1 MKENGSWG
9 KEPFDLR
16 LTLLRM
22 LRLMP
27 GILGVTALC
36 VLLLWGGY
44 YLKNVVLDREKT
56 YSASATF
63 FIDYADEEW
72 YVNAKYFNDYTWNIW
87 LQSDQFLDA
96 VKGYLAQTAYA
107 GEDPKNLFTAEVP
120 ADLRVVIIR
129 SIAADPQTA
138 TARIDALKKVL
149 QEDFPAFAQE
159 IREIRVVDTKEAS
172 LNVKDLRLG
181 RAFILATVLGLFLA
195 ILIFFMR
202 EVTLEKIWLPTT
214 LTDRFGL
221 KSLGIPGEK
230 AYEENFKYFF
240 TGKKKLALCGAQEDI
255 DLDEVA
261 KELEGSCKA
270 LGAEILK
277 VECPLIKPE
286 GASMLRDADGI
297 LLVVKAGGKD
307 AKNLELLLTFLDQQ
321 DCKVTAA
328 TIWKPDRWLL
338 RNYYRF
344 SFKG

>member
-1 MKENGSWG
+1 MKDSSWG

-22 LRLMP
+22 IRLLP
-27 GILGVTALC
+27 GIIGVTMLGI
-36 VLLLWGGY
+36 VILWGGY

-56 YSASATF
+56 YSADATF
-63 FIDYADEEW
+63 FIDYADENW

-96 VKGYLAQTAYA
+96 VKGYLAQEAYA
-107 GEDPKNLFTAEVP
+107 GEDPKNLYVAEVP

-129 SIAADPQTA
+129 SIAATPEAA
-138 TARIDALKKVL
+138 TARMDALKKGL
-149 QEDFPAFAQE
+149 QTEFAAFVQE
-159 IREIRVVDTKEAS
+159 IGEIRVVDETPAT

-181 RAFILATVLGLFLA
+181 RALILAAVVSLFFAIALFLV
-195 ILIFFMR
+195 R
-202 EVTLEKIWLPTT
+202 EITMEKIWLPTT

-230 AYEENFKYFF
+230 TYAENAKWVFS
-240 TGKKKLALCGAQEDI
+240 GEKKLAICGAEEG
-255 DLDEVA
+255 LKLEEVA
-261 KELEGSCKA
+261 RELKENCKLEGTS
-270 LGAEILK
+270 LTT
-277 VECPLIKPE
+277 VDCPLSKPE
-286 GASMLRDADGI
+286 GAKTLREQDGI

-307 AKNLELLLTFLDQQ
+307 AKNLELLLSFLEEQ

-328 TIWKPDRWLL
+328 TIWDPDKWLL

-344 SFKG
+344 R